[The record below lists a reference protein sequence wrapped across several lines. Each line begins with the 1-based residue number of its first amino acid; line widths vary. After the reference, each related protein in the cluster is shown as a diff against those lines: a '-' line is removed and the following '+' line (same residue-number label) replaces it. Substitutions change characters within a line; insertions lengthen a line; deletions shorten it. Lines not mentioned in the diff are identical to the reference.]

1 MRAAFKELSFRP
13 LNIRTTIP
21 LGCRQLEG
29 ISAPASQQ
37 ANLEHRNV
45 ACARDDVIN
54 KAKERIETNL
64 THLIWHVP
72 VLLTTLLISVVYFI
86 QLHGIKN
93 VIQYLTKGEG
103 HLSGTVC

>member
-45 ACARDDVIN
+45 ACARDDVIDE
-54 KAKERIETNL
+54 AKERIETNL
-64 THLIWHVP
+64 ALRESAWIVSHVI
-72 VLLTTLLISVVYFI
+72 L
-86 QLHGIKN
+86 
-93 VIQYLTKGEG
+93 
-103 HLSGTVC
+103 